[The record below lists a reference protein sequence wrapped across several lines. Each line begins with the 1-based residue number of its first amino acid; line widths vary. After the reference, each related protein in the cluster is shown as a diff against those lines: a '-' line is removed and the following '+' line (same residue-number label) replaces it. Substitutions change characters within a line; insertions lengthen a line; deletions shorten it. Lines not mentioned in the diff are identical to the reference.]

1 MCSGSAGRYRRNWS
15 TCSKAWRMLGRKVP
29 SKNLRRT
36 EPPCR
41 DAASRVS
48 TGNFRLLPGAVDR
61 AGPQTIMEENK
72 SKQIVLMKSRVF
84 LFLVFPL
91 LAGSL
96 IGQTASPASAPAAQ
110 NPPGQTSPSPGDQ
123 TQAPAVPASPT
134 PTPAA
139 SSASTSS
146 APAAPTAAGQSPQAH
161 NPAKSDTDESVATI
175 IHVVNEVRVVF
186 TVTDR
191 HGHYIKDLK
200 RTDFRVIDDQ
210 KPAEL
215 RSFHSET
222 DLPLQVGLLVD
233 ASNSVRD
240 RFKFEQEAA
249 IEFLN
254 AIIRPRYDRAFVVG
268 FDATPEVTQ
277 DFTDNTENLSAGVR
291 MLRAGG
297 GTAMYDALYFAW
309 RDKVVQQEQVGP
321 VRRAIILLS
330 DGEDNLSHV
339 TREEA
344 IDMAARAEVI
354 VYTISTNISGMKGKG
369 DKVLERIAD
378 ATGGRGFFPFQMRD
392 VSDAFLSIQEELRS
406 QYAVAY
412 KPADFAA
419 DGRYRTIAILA
430 QDKGMKVRTRKGY
443 YAPKQ

>member
-1 MCSGSAGRYRRNWS
+1 MMASKRLIRMKSHLLLLLVASPLLIGSLAGQ
-15 TCSKAWRMLGRKVP
+15 
-29 SKNLRRT
+29 T
-36 EPPCR
+36 EPSASPSSQTQNPPPTSAP
-41 DAASRVS
+41 DQQQPASPAAS
-48 TGNFRLLPGAVDR
+48 PKPPD
-61 AGPQTIMEENK
+61 
-72 SKQIVLMKSRVF
+72 
-84 LFLVFPL
+84 
-91 LAGSL
+91 
-96 IGQTASPASAPAAQ
+96 ASPASPSQPAA
-110 NPPGQTSPSPGDQ
+110 
-123 TQAPAVPASPT
+123 AP
-134 PTPAA
+134 PAA
-139 SSASTSS
+139 NPGEPPTKGENKDSEQDDSISTIRSS
-146 APAAPTAAGQSPQAH
+146 
-161 NPAKSDTDESVATI
+161 
-175 IHVVNEVRVVF
+175 VNEVRVVF

-200 RTDFRVIDDQ
+200 REEFKVIDDR

-215 RSFHSET
+215 RSFRAET

-254 AIIRPRYDRAFVVG
+254 AIIRPKYDKAFVVG

-277 DFTDNTENLSAGVR
+277 DFTDSTEHLSSGVR

-297 GTAMYDALYFAW
+297 GTAMYDALYFAC
-309 RDKVVQQEQVGP
+309 RDKLLKQEQTGP

-330 DGEDNLSHV
+330 DGDDNLSHV

-344 IDMAARAEVI
+344 IEMAARAEVI
-354 VYTISTNISGMKGKG
+354 VYTISTNISGMKDKG
-369 DKVLERIAD
+369 DKVLERIAE
-378 ATGGRGFFPFQMRD
+378 ATGGRAFFPFQMRD

-412 KPADFAA
+412 KPANFAA
-419 DGRYRTIAILA
+419 DGRYRTIEILA
-430 QDKGMKVRTRKGY
+430 QDRGLKVRTRKGY

>member
-1 MCSGSAGRYRRNWS
+1 LPHLLSKRCLCWS
-15 TCSKAWRMLGRKVP
+15 
-29 SKNLRRT
+29 
-36 EPPCR
+36 E
-41 DAASRVS
+41 SRVFLS
-48 TGNFRLLPGAVDR
+48 RFPHGCGGYNDEINSD
-61 AGPQTIMEENK
+61 QTA
-72 SKQIVLMKSRVF
+72 LMKSRNF
-84 LFLVFPL
+84 LLLVAFPI

-96 IGQTASPASAPAAQ
+96 IGQTAPPAPTPPAQNSPAKTDAP
-110 NPPGQTSPSPGDQ
+110 SDSK
-123 TQAPAVPASPT
+123 TQAPAAAPPNPA
-134 PTPAA
+134 TPAGQ
-139 SSASTSS
+139 
-146 APAAPTAAGQSPQAH
+146 APAQPG
-161 NPAKSDTDESVATI
+161 NPAKPDSDESVATI
-175 IHVVNEVRVVF
+175 VHVVNEVRVVF

-191 HGHYIKDLK
+191 HGRYIKDLK
-200 RTDFRVIDDQ
+200 RGDFRVIDDQ
-210 KPAEL
+210 QPAEL
-215 RSFHSET
+215 RSFRSET

-254 AIIRPRYDRAFVVG
+254 AIIRPRYDKAFVIG

-277 DFTDNTENLSAGVR
+277 DFTDNTEGLSAGVR

-297 GTAMYDALYFAW
+297 GTAMYDALYFAC
-309 RDKVVQQEQVGP
+309 RDKLLKQEQTGS

-344 IDMAARAEVI
+344 IEMAQRADVI

-378 ATGGRGFFPFQMRD
+378 ATGGRAFFPFQMRD

-412 KPADFAA
+412 RPANFAA
-419 DGRYRTIAILA
+419 DGRYRTIAIMA
-430 QDKGMKVRTRKGY
+430 QDKGLKVRTRKGY